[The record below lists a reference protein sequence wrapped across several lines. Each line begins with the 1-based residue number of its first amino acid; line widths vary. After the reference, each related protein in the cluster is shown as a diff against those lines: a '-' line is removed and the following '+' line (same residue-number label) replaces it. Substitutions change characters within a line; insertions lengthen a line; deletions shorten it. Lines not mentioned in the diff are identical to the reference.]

1 MDEKQR
7 RRHPFSGVPP
17 QNFAFPSGR
26 PSPTFSDVFL
36 ILSETEGTL
45 WHQLLLC
52 RLFYLRGAES
62 ALCGFNWNSHS
73 TNTTFLGGR
82 YGKGSR
88 LFLCGHA
95 KLRAGQCL
103 PKRWPG
109 LRPTHRDL
117 GLRPRKGKAAARA
130 MAFMNVQ
137 VSAYFLS
144 ESRISIS
151 SLSVLLGSGGAG
163 GGAASSFLN

>member
-17 QNFAFPSGR
+17 QNFAFPSAR

-36 ILSETEGTL
+36 ILSETEDPL

-62 ALCGFNWNSHS
+62 ALRGFNWNSHS

-82 YGKGSR
+82 YCKGSR

-109 LRPTHRDL
+109 LRPTRRDH
-117 GLRPRKGKAAARA
+117 GAEAQERKSRSAGHGFHERASERLLFERVSDLHQQFIGAAR
-130 MAFMNVQ
+130 
-137 VSAYFLS
+137 LW
-144 ESRISIS
+144 R
-151 SLSVLLGSGGAG
+151 
-163 GGAASSFLN
+163 